1 MNYKKITAAIT
12 AICLL
17 SVATGATALAAKNI
31 AADTAEDSVV
41 TEETTEAT
49 EETTEE
55 ATDEEAAED
64 EEATDAPEVEAPEA
78 EKPSNDYIDPDDTAS
93 LKRIAVSVEE
103 NEAGVEE

>member
-41 TEETTEAT
+41 TEGTTEAT
-49 EETTEE
+49 GETTEE
-55 ATDEEAAED
+55 
-64 EEATDAPEVEAPEA
+64 
-78 EKPSNDYIDPDDTAS
+78 S
-93 LKRIAVSVEE
+93 RIVAMSFCEPRSCP
-103 NEAGVEE
+103 NMLFFLRPLGLRLCLL